1 MQNLDMLD
9 LITIMSFVIGLM
21 NYDENLTQNDKQE
34 LQEDFSRKVNR
45 VLKEI
50 HEHLE
55 KQDAK
60 IEEILLLLKGVEER

>member
-1 MQNLDMLD
+1 MLD